1 MTVMMN
7 KMDKTKIIKKNW
19 RTNQVLKKACG
30 LLVMA
35 LILGFMVFPVGV
47 AADKEGGNGETY
59 IVTLKDDADAS
70 ATFENKYDLTQLT
83 AVDHGIYVTDGE
95 NADVLE
101 NSSIVESVTESKTR
115 TTCVAPNDPN
125 YTGGSQWAL
134 SAINAE
140 EGWDVT
146 TGAADVTVVV
156 IDTGFTYDHKDNG
169 HVVAGKDYITKKTN
183 TEDCETH
190 GTATAGLIGAAT
202 NNALGIAG
210 ACWDVNVVM
219 LRALYVD
226 TSGSE
231 PQSIG
236 RDADIIAAVYDAV
249 DVYNADVISMSFGG
263 TNTYK
268 ALKTAYQYAYNHG
281 AILVAAA
288 GNAGQNN
295 SPLEYPA
302 AYDEV
307 IGVAAVNSNLQKAP
321 YSTANESVYIA
332 APGSNIRSLGNAAY
346 AGNDYISL
354 DGTSLATPYVAALAA
369 LARSVDPDIS
379 QEEFK
384 YYLRLGSTDLAPTGY
399 DINTGYGLIDYGATL
414 KAIVANQSDTKPAG
428 TGTASDPY
436 LLSNE
441 SELHWFKTAVNS
453 GKTAICA
460 SLTGDIHVTETS
472 WYPIET
478 YNGAFYGNGHTI
490 FMGTN
495 ENSLFASI
503 GENGV
508 VSRLTVSGDISKSE
522 NRALIATENHGNI
535 SDCVAAGS
543 VTGTYA
549 GGICVINYGDLT
561 RCVNSA
567 ALSAANYSGGI
578 AAITAGGSITYCYNT
593 GGISSGTNHAG
604 GICAFAKEGATI
616 SSCYNTGVIS
626 GSVVTRG
633 IVVKVSDSTIS
644 NCFYD
649 KSVITVGSS
658 STSIC
663 GKTTDTMKSSG
674 FICLLNHGSGYFGL
688 DTQNLNNGYPVLS
701 ASTLTAYF
709 NDVPINAW
717 YVDYVYAL
725 AATGIVQGKGG
736 GKYAP
741 EDAVSRAEYTA
752 LLARATGSDLSAYA
766 NQASFADVE
775 NNQWYTAAIAW
786 AYDNHIVNG
795 VGNQRFAPNSSI
807 TREEI
812 AAITARYIKQYKN
825 SDLSPSATLPFS
837 DSETIAGWAK
847 ESVALMTELGIL
859 AGFNDGHFGP
869 RERATRAQA
878 ATILDRLLKASY

>member
-1 MTVMMN
+1 M
-7 KMDKTKIIKKNW
+7 KIM
-19 RTNQVLKKACG
+19 KKAYA
-30 LLVMA
+30 LLITV
-35 LILGFMVFPVGV
+35 LLLSFMVTPAGV
-47 AADKEGGNGETY
+47 AANKEDGDGETY
-59 IVTLKDDADAS
+59 IVTLKGDADAS

-101 NSSIVESVTESKTR
+101 NSSIVESVAESKTR
-115 TTCVAPNDPN
+115 TTCVAPNDPL

-134 SAINAE
+134 PAINAE

-146 TGAADVTVVV
+146 TGSADVTVVV
-156 IDTGFTYDHKDNG
+156 IDTGFTYDHQDNG
-169 HVVAGKDYITKKTN
+169 NVVAGKDYITKTTN

-219 LRALYVD
+219 LRAIDVD

-231 PQSIG
+231 PRSVG
-236 RDADIIAAVYDAV
+236 KDADIIAAVYDAV
-249 DVYNADVISMSFGG
+249 DVYGADVISMSFGG

-268 ALKTAYQYAYNHG
+268 ALKTAYQYAYDHG

-288 GNAGQNN
+288 GNAGQNS

-307 IGVAAVNSNLQKAP
+307 IGVAAINSSLQRAS
-321 YSTANESVYIA
+321 YSTANESVFIA
-332 APGSNIRSLGNAAY
+332 APGSNIRSLGNASY
-346 AGNDYISL
+346 AGSDYISL

-369 LARSVDPDIS
+369 LARSIDPDIS

-384 YYLRLGSTDLAPTGY
+384 YYLRLGSTDIAPAGY
-399 DINTGYGLIDYGATL
+399 DVYTGYGLINYGATL
-414 KAIVANQSDTKPAG
+414 KTIVANQSDTKPAG

-436 LLSNE
+436 LISNE

-460 SLTGDIHVTETS
+460 SLTGDLSVTETS

-478 YNGAFYGNGHTI
+478 YNGAFDGNGHTI

-495 ENSLFASI
+495 DNSLFASV
-503 GENGV
+503 GEKGL
-508 VSRLTVSGDISKSE
+508 VSRLTVSGDINKNE
-522 NRALIATENHGNI
+522 NRALIAAENRGTI

-543 VTGTYA
+543 VTATYA
-549 GGICVINYGDLT
+549 GGICVTNYGAIT
-561 RCVNSA
+561 RCVNRA

-578 AAITAGGSITYCYNT
+578 AAISTGGTITYCYNT
-593 GGISSGTNHAG
+593 GSISSGTNNAG
-604 GICAFAKEGATI
+604 GICAYAKEGTMI
-616 SSCYNTGVIS
+616 SSCYNTGTAS

-633 IVVKVSDSTIS
+633 VAVKVSDSTVS

-649 KSVITVGSS
+649 KSVISGGSS
-658 STSIC
+658 SASIC
-663 GKTTDTMKSSG
+663 GKTTETMKSNG
-674 FICLLNHGSGYFGL
+674 FLCLLNHGNGYFGQ
-688 DTQNLNNGYPVLS
+688 DTENVNNGYPVLS
-701 ASTLTAYF
+701 ASSLTAYF
-709 NDVPINAW
+709 DDVAINAW

-725 AATGIVQGKGG
+725 AATGIVQGKGNHL
-736 GKYAP
+736 YAP
-741 EDAVSRAEYTA
+741 EDTVSRAEYTV

-766 NQASFADVE
+766 NQSSFTDVE

-795 VGNQRFAPNSSI
+795 VGNQRFAPNTSI

-812 AAITARYIKQYKN
+812 AAITARYIEQHKN
-825 SDLSPSATLPFS
+825 SDLSFSATLPFS

-859 AGFNDGHFGP
+859 TGFQDGRFAP
-869 RERATRAQA
+869 RELATRGQA
-878 ATILDRLLKASY
+878 AAILDRLLKASY

>member
-1 MTVMMN
+1 MMN
-7 KMDKTKIIKKNW
+7 KIKIIKK
-19 RTNQVLKKACG
+19 AYG
-30 LLVMA
+30 LLIMV
-35 LILGFMVFPVGV
+35 LILGFMVYPAGV
-47 AADKEGGNGETY
+47 AADKEDGDGGTY
-59 IVTLKDDADAS
+59 IVTLKENADAS

-95 NADVLE
+95 NATVLE
-101 NSSIVESVTESKTR
+101 NSSIVESVTESQTR
-115 TTCVAPNDPN
+115 TTCLAPNDPL

-156 IDTGFTYDHKDNG
+156 IDTGFTYNHEDNG
-169 HVVAGKDYITKKTN
+169 HVVAGKDYITKTTN
-183 TEDCETH
+183 TYDCETH

-231 PQSIG
+231 PQSVG
-236 RDADIIAAVYDAV
+236 KDTDIIAAVYDAV
-249 DVYNADVISMSFGG
+249 DVYHADVISMSFGG
-263 TNTYK
+263 TETYNAYK
-268 ALKTAYQYAYNHG
+268 KAYQYAYNHG

-288 GNAGQNN
+288 GNAGKDG

-307 IGVAAVNSNLQKAP
+307 IGVAAVNASLQRAP
-321 YSTANESVYIA
+321 FSTANESVDIA
-332 APGSNIRSLGNAAY
+332 APGSRIRSLGNASY
-346 AGNDYISL
+346 AGSDYINL

-369 LARSVDPDIS
+369 LARAVDPDIS

-384 YYLRLGSTDLAPTGY
+384 YYLRLGSTDLAPAGY
-399 DINTGYGLIDYGATL
+399 DINTGYGLINYGATL
-414 KAIVANQSDTKPAG
+414 NAIVLDQSDTKPAG
-428 TGTASDPY
+428 TGTSGDPY
-436 LLSNE
+436 LISNE
-441 SELHWFKTAVNS
+441 SELNWFKTAVNS
-453 GKTAICA
+453 GRSAVCARLTA
-460 SLTGDIHVTETS
+460 DITITETS
-472 WYPIET
+472 WYPIES
-478 YNGAFYGNGHTI
+478 YSDAFDGNGHTI
-490 FMGTN
+490 FMGIN
-495 ENSLFASI
+495 DNSLFASI
-503 GENGV
+503 EENGV
-508 VSRLTVSGDISKSE
+508 VSHLTVSGNISKSA

-535 SDCVAAGS
+535 SDCVTAGS
-543 VTGTYA
+543 VSATYA
-549 GGICVINYGDLT
+549 GGICVTNYGSVS

-567 ALSAANYSGGI
+567 AISAANYGGGI
-578 AAITAGGSITYCYNT
+578 AAISAGGSITYCYNT
-593 GGISSGTNHAG
+593 GGISSATNNAG
-604 GICAFAKEGATI
+604 GICAYAKEGATI
-616 SSCYNTGVIS
+616 SSCYNTGTAS

-633 IVVKVSDSTIS
+633 ISVKISDSSVS

-649 KSVITVGSS
+649 KSVISGGSS
-658 STSIC
+658 SASIC
-663 GKTTDTMKSSG
+663 GRTAETMKSSG
-674 FICLLNHGSGYFGL
+674 FICLLNRGNGYFGQ
-688 DTQNLNNGYPVLS
+688 DTENVNNGYPVLS

-709 NDVPINAW
+709 DDVAINAW

-725 AATGIVQGKGG
+725 AASGIIQGKGG

-741 EDAVSRAEYTA
+741 EDAVSRAEYTV

-766 NQASFADVE
+766 HQSSFADVE
-775 NNQWYTAAIAW
+775 KNQWYTAAIAW

-812 AAITARYIKQYKN
+812 AAITARYIEQYKS
-825 SDLSPSATLPFS
+825 SDLSFSTTLPFS
-837 DSETIAGWAK
+837 DSEAIADWAK

-859 AGFNDGHFGP
+859 TGFHDGRFAP
-869 RERATRAQA
+869 RELATRAQA
-878 ATILDRLLKASY
+878 ATILDRVLKTSY